1 MINIFNVFSLFDSE
15 EQPLKNSQQST
26 PVDFKDHPYVYLG
39 FFTKMILRGDT
50 VNKQLTTIASNDV
63 KIDTQG
69 LYDLNKLLI
78 YNRAFE
84 YLEKL
89 DLENPEHVDCIV
101 EKGGQEFLVAA
112 ERVLEFYASI
122 EQYEKCSVIK
132 KIQDFVKFSQ
142 KKLPL

>member
-50 VNKQLTTIASNDV
+50 VNKQLTTTASNDV

-89 DLENPEHVDCIV
+89 DP
-101 EKGGQEFLVAA
+101 
-112 ERVLEFYASI
+112 SI
-122 EQYEKCSVIK
+122 EQYEKCRVIK